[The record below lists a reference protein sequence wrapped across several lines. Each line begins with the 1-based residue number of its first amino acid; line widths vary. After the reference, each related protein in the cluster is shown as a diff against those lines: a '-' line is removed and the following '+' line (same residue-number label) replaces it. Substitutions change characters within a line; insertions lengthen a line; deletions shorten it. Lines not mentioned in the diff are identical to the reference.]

1 MKTNID
7 YILFTIKQ
15 AKEAQ
20 AYGISRNH
28 CRRNLNVALL
38 QYWQNKTLGIPNL
51 RKKDMIR
58 SKAALKIPLNECFVE
73 HAVPFTVIVNQL
85 MEMERL
91 TAKAVTN
98 ILKKWYPSRSVVL
111 VTKDEDVRLVRAGLR
126 AKMPDNWDKK
136 DVFARYKVVGIIVSG
151 KNKTSN

>member
-1 MKTNID
+1 
-7 YILFTIKQ
+7 
-15 AKEAQ
+15 
-20 AYGISRNH
+20 
-28 CRRNLNVALL
+28 
-38 QYWQNKTLGIPNL
+38 
-51 RKKDMIR
+51 
-58 SKAALKIPLNECFVE
+58 
-73 HAVPFTVIVNQL
+73 

-111 VTKDEDVRLVRAGLR
+111 VTKDEDVRLVKAGLR